1 MSVQA
6 EGPAE
11 PLAGPATARVFFA
24 LWPPPALA
32 GELAGIAVT
41 AAGQFGGKPT
51 RSDTIH
57 LTLAFLGDVAEARL
71 PLLCASASRVVARS
85 FDLTVDRLGYW
96 RHNHLLWAGCRA
108 VPPAL
113 PALVDELSAV
123 LDQAAFAIADRERR
137 FAPHV
142 TLLRKVPADDCQPL
156 PAIDPLHWPCPSFV
170 LVRSR
175 RSSAGSAYQTLAEF
189 PLLC

>member
-1 MSVQA
+1 VPA
-6 EGPAE
+6 EEPNE
-11 PLAGPATARVFFA
+11 PLARPVTARVFFA

-32 GELAGIAVT
+32 GKLAGIAVT

-71 PLLCASASRVVARS
+71 PLLCASASRVVAKS
-85 FDLTVDRLGYW
+85 FDLTVDRLDFW

-108 VPPAL
+108 VSPAL
-113 PALVDELSAV
+113 PALADELSAV
-123 LDQAAFAIADRERR
+123 LGQAGFAIADRERR
-137 FAPHV
+137 FTPHV

-189 PLLC
+189 PLLS